1 MLLLIYRKGGEQM
14 KEWLG
19 NIKLTDI
26 SIIIVM
32 LAGITTFI
40 KNLLDIIDRLKKK
53 KTKNR
58 KPKKRQK
65 KKRK

>member
-1 MLLLIYRKGGEQM
+1 M